1 MIRKL
6 VNEESGQG
14 LVEYVMI
21 LVLVS
26 VVAIASIS
34 SLGHN
39 LFDSYNHSIGRLP

>member
-14 LVEYVMI
+14 LVEYAMI

-39 LFDSYNHSIGRLP
+39 LFGSYNHSIGRLP

>member
-14 LVEYVMI
+14 LVEYAMI

-26 VVAIASIS
+26 VVASASIS

-39 LFDSYNHSIGRLP
+39 LFGSYNHSIGRLP

>member
-14 LVEYVMI
+14 LVEYALI

-39 LFDSYNHSIGRLP
+39 LFGSYNHSIGQLP